1 MNEPISGA
9 LVRLTTESGRA
20 IQIFRAQARV
30 FRAQA
35 RALALRTLAQGR
47 RWLRARAD
55 RVGGGETNEP
65 ISGALVKLTN
75 EGRKAILALPG
86 QGRALVQR
94 VPEPVQLE
102 LKKLS
107 VGGAHVCREIF
118 AGILVLGLVAIVL
131 GYGRLSRGPV
141 SLASLVPTIETAING
156 ELTDLHVKI
165 DDAILQRA
173 PDGPGVLFRLRN
185 LRLLDKDGA
194 ILAQAPLAAI
204 GMSGSAL
211 LSGRLA
217 PGSVDFIGPRLLLF
231 YDSDR
236 GLSLSFSR
244 PVAGDNEAPIRGS
257 LPAGELSEQ
266 AVPPVPPGTTI
277 AKRQEEHIVGGQALD
292 VTRTVAEVFERARS
306 GNTSYLTRFGVK
318 DALVVLSQNGTQ
330 TSWRVPD
337 FSIDLEHRNQRSIL
351 IGQANIASTK
361 GDWQLELHTEQKA
374 RRQSLAITALIQNLV
389 PSGIAGNFS
398 SLGALK
404 ALDVVVNGET
414 TVELSN
420 SGEFVSGAAQFDLES
435 GQITPPW
442 DPDSPLRIDSG
453 KLDVRYLKD
462 KGVIEIAPS
471 TLAWG
476 KSKAIISG
484 EFRPVRDA
492 NGAPASWNFVLKA
505 DQAELA
511 VEEFGLAPMKVDEW
525 QVAGSLVPREGRVTI
540 SRFAI
545 RSGEASIRL
554 SGSLVDT
561 PGAEEVHLTGEVSP
575 MPVDVLKRFWPKFLA
590 GKARGWALERISG
603 GQVLGGKFAVNLGPG
618 ELAKIE
624 AGEELSPE
632 AVSVELN
639 ISGMSIAYISG
650 MPPVLTNEAKL
661 TVAGME
667 FAVDIPA
674 GKIAVPS
681 GQAIALSQGRFFIP
695 DLRKDPQQGEITF
708 TAAGTTPTV
717 LELLDHEPLGYIQS
731 VGLKPDFLG
740 GTAEGGFT
748 LTMPLLANL
757 EFNQIKVRG
766 AARLNDAIAA
776 NLLGNADVAGGTLDV
791 NLTEEAVEAKGEIN
805 IKGVPAELAWQRI
818 FHESDERQ
826 PPIRVTAR
834 LDAEAREKL
843 GMKINHLVQGPTPIT
858 LQIARLGEGAPSTM
872 SVQADLTNAQ
882 LLFSGLGWTKPIGR
896 AATIQLDVV
905 PKADGSTDLENFKI
919 LGDDIDIQ
927 GGIALAPDQS
937 LKEFYFSDF
946 SVNHLTHVEITATV
960 RDDQVLDIKAVGP
973 SYDGRQFFQSLFSA
987 GQFAGAAEPAEPF
1000 GVDLT
1005 AQIGTVAGFYDTTA
1019 KDVQVTMQKRNG
1031 RLIAL
1036 DAKAQLNDNAPV
1048 AVNLEQS
1055 GDERLIKAEARDAGA
1070 AFRLIGF
1077 YPSIE
1082 GGEAS
1087 LQVNLDA
1094 GGVGTKTGTLW
1105 AREFVVLGDSVVN
1118 DVLTDPNS
1126 AAVLGERKQQVTRQ
1140 RIYFNQLRAPFAVGA
1155 GKFRLKDAYM
1165 NGPMLGATMRGTV
1178 DFKAQTVDLGGT
1190 YVPLY
1195 GLNSA
1200 LGAIPILGRVL
1211 VGRQGEGVVGIT
1223 FAIKGKLDDPSVLVN
1238 PMSVMTP
1245 GIFRQIFEF
1254 TGSVPDQAAPSSPSS
1269 FMEPGAHY
1277 SGTAPQ

>member
-9 LVRLTTESGRA
+9 LVRLTTEGGRA
-20 IQIFRAQARV
+20 ILV
-30 FRAQA
+30 LHAQA
-35 RALALRTLAQGR
+35 RALALRALAQGR
-47 RWLRARAD
+47 LWVRASPD
-55 RVGGGETNEP
+55 RRGAHGETDEP
-65 ISGALVKLTN
+65 ISGAIVKLTA
-75 EGRKAILALPG
+75 EGGRAILALPG
-86 QGRALVQR
+86 RGRALVKR
-94 VPEPVQLE
+94 VPQPVQIE

-107 VGGAHVCREIF
+107 AHGAHVCREIF

-131 GYGRLSRGPV
+131 GYGRLGRGPV
-141 SLASLVPTIETAING
+141 SLPSLVPTIETAING

-173 PDGPGVLFRLRN
+173 TDGPGVLFRLRN
-185 LRLLDKDGA
+185 IRLLDKDGA

-231 YDSDR
+231 YDSDQ

-244 PVAGDNEAPIRGS
+244 SAAGDNDTPIRGS
-257 LPAGELSEQ
+257 LPEGELTGQ
-266 AVPPVPPGTTI
+266 AAPAVPPETTI
-277 AKRQEEHIVGGQALD
+277 AKRQEEHSVGGQALD

-318 DALVVLSQNGTQ
+318 DALVVLNQNGTQ

-337 FSIDLEHRNQRSIL
+337 FSIDLEHRGRRSIL

-361 GDWQLELHTEQKA
+361 GDWQLELRTAQQTK
-374 RRQSLAITALIQNLV
+374 RRSLAITALIQNLV

-404 ALDVVVNGET
+404 ALDMVVNGET

-420 SGEFVSGAAQFDLES
+420 SGEFLSGEATFDLES

-453 KLDVRYLKD
+453 KLNVRYLKEKD
-462 KGVIEIAPS
+462 VVEISPS
-471 TLAWG
+471 TLTWG
-476 KSKAIISG
+476 KSKAVIGG

-492 NGAPASWNFVLKA
+492 NGAPTSWDFALKA
-505 DQAELA
+505 DQADLA
-511 VEEFGLAPMKVDEW
+511 VEEFGLSPMKVDEW
-525 QVAGSLVPREGRVTI
+525 QVAGSLVPQEGRVTI
-540 SRFAI
+540 SRLAI
-545 RSGEASIRL
+545 RSGDATIQL
-554 SGSLVDT
+554 SGGFVDT
-561 PGAEEVHLTGEVSP
+561 PGAEEVHLTGEISP
-575 MPVDVLKRFWPKFLA
+575 MPLDVLKRFWPKFLA
-590 GKARGWALERISG
+590 GKARGWALERVSG
-603 GQVLGGKFAVNLGPG
+603 GQVLGGKFTVNLGPG

-624 AGEELSPE
+624 AGEELPAE

-650 MPPVLTNEAKL
+650 MPPVLTGEAKL

-667 FAVDIPA
+667 FAVDIPE

-681 GQAIALSQGRFFIP
+681 GQEIALRQGRFFIP

-757 EFNQIKVRG
+757 EFNQIKIKG

-776 NLLGNADVAGGTLDV
+776 NLVGNVDVAGGTLDV
-791 NLTEEAVEAKGEIN
+791 NLTEEAVEAKGEIS
-805 IKGVPAELAWQRI
+805 IRGVPAELAWQRI
-818 FHESDERQ
+818 FRAPDERQ
-826 PPIRVTAR
+826 PPIRVTAN
-834 LDAEAREKL
+834 LDAAARDKL

-858 LQIARLGEGAPSTM
+858 LQIARLGEGAPPVM
-872 SVQADLTNAQ
+872 SMQADLTDAQ

-896 AATIQLDVV
+896 AATIQLDIV
-905 PKADGSTDLENFKI
+905 PKADGSTDLENLKI

-946 SVNHLTHVEITATV
+946 SVNRLTHVEITATV
-960 RDDQVLDIKAVGP
+960 RDDQVLDIKAEGP

-987 GQFAGAAEPAEPF
+987 GQFAGGAEPAEPF
-1000 GVDLT
+1000 GVDFT
-1005 AQIGTVAGFYDTTA
+1005 AQIDTVAGFFDTTA
-1019 KDVQVTMQKRNG
+1019 KDVQVTMKKRNG

-1036 DAKAQLNDNAPV
+1036 DAKGQLNGNAPV

-1055 GDERLIKAEARDAGA
+1055 GDERLIKVEARDAGA
-1070 AFRLIGF
+1070 AFRLVGF
-1077 YPSIE
+1077 YPSVE

-1094 GGVGTKTGTLW
+1094 GGAGTKTGTLW

-1126 AAVLGERKQQVTRQ
+1126 TAVLGERKQQVTRQ
-1140 RIYFNQLRAPFAVGA
+1140 RIGFNQLRAPFSVGA

-1254 TGSVPDQAAPSSPSS
+1254 TGSVPDPNAPPSASS
-1269 FMEPGAHY
+1269 FMQPGQQFVPGA
-1277 SGTAPQ
+1277 Q